1 MAGVRAG
8 GCLSARAQNPGRLR
22 LPEKTSP
29 RLRRRAFSSPVF
41 LPHYPSMKSVNGR
54 IIRGTFLENGEG
66 VHMSKWNIASFSK
79 DEQDKVSVDK
89 AAAAVAWQERMNKP
103 VVQELVEREQPEHL
117 REYFR
122 ERLRVHRLNSQQL
135 PRANAPEYQKPED
148 GGSESKP

>member
-1 MAGVRAG
+1 MTGVRAG
-8 GCLSARAQNPGRLR
+8 GRLSARAQNPGRLR

-29 RLRRRAFSSPVF
+29 RLRRRSLSSPF
-41 LPHYPSMKSVNGR
+41 SVAEVCNAR
-54 IIRGTFLENGEG
+54 IIHSSFLENVAGADL
-66 VHMSKWNIASFSK
+66 SKWNIASFSK

-103 VVQELVEREQPEHL
+103 VVHELVEREQPEHL